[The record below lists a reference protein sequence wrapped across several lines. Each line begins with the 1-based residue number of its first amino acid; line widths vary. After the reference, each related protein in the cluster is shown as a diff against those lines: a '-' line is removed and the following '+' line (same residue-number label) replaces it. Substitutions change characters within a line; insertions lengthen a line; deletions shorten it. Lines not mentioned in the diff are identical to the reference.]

1 MGHSPYISLTR
12 FDDPTNFLSPRQIRV
27 LHGEKHLINS
37 LKTWF
42 AQVTTGHG
50 FMIIGSTLLGVLSG
64 SVSWPVAAPLLVAGA
79 IGLAWPENMAL
90 QSASQAA
97 ATDVAKMLDAYKN
110 RGTPPTP

>member
-1 MGHSPYISLTR
+1 MGHFPYITLTR
-12 FDDPTNFLSPRQIRV
+12 FGDPTNFRPPRQIRV

-37 LKTWF
+37 LKTWV

-50 FMIIGSTLLGVLSG
+50 FMIIAPTLLGVLSG

-79 IGLAWPENMAL
+79 IGLVWPENTAL

-97 ATDVAKMLDAYKN
+97 AADVVKMLDAYKN
-110 RGTPPTP
+110 R